1 MIGVDLKPA
10 VGIKQADYFLGII
23 SILIDELSKYEEVE
37 VCHKDILDNYK
48 KRKKKESREFLI
60 STLKQKARLEGISY
74 EEILAQLPK
83 EQLINIIVE
92 D

>member
-1 MIGVDLKPA
+1 MVGIELKPA
-10 VGIKQADYFLGII
+10 IGIKQSDYYLGII

-37 VCHKDILDNYK
+37 VYHKDILDNYK

-60 STLKQKARLEGISY
+60 STLKQKAKLEGISY

-83 EQLINIIVE
+83 EQLVNIIAE
-92 D
+92 E